1 MKFLLYTT
9 SHGRVGS
16 IQLNRPVYWLPV
28 LLVVVSALLA
38 AAWLGAGYGS
48 LQTSTAGTGGDG
60 VAQWELALAEQRQ
73 ELAQARKQARD
84 QLNALIARLGRM
96 QAQVLRIEA
105 LGQHLAE
112 VASLEQGEFDFDQPP
127 AQGGPSEP
135 PVEDALAYPD
145 FMRALDELSLQIN
158 DRARQLGLLEM
169 VVSQHDLSKSV
180 LPTGRPIA
188 KGWLSSYYGMR
199 NDPFTGKRAMHKG
212 IDYAG
217 KMSSAIVA
225 TAAGVV
231 TWASKRYGYG
241 QLVEVNHGNGYST
254 RYGHCEKILVEV
266 GERVEPGQEIAL
278 MGSSG
283 RSTGPHVHY
292 EVLQDGKQIDPLKYA
307 RASR

>member
-9 SHGRVGS
+9 NHGRVGS
-16 IQLNRPVYWLPV
+16 IQLKRPLYWLPV
-28 LLVVVSALLA
+28 SLLLTGVLLA
-38 AAWLGAGYGS
+38 AVWSGAHYDNSQTHQAGS
-48 LQTSTAGTGGDG
+48 GGEG

-73 ELAQARKQARD
+73 ELVQARKQAKD
-84 QLNALIARLGRM
+84 QLNALTARLGRL

-112 VASLEQGEFDFDQPP
+112 VASLEEGEFDFNQPP

-135 PVEDALAYPD
+135 AVDNALTYPD
-145 FMRALDELSLQIN
+145 FIRTLDELTLQID
-158 DRARQLGLLEM
+158 DRARQLGLLET
-169 VVSQHDLSKSV
+169 VVSQRDLGKSV
-180 LPTGRPIA
+180 LPAGRPIA

-199 NDPFTGKRAMHKG
+199 SDPFTGKRAMHKG
-212 IDYAG
+212 VDYAG
-217 KMSSAIVA
+217 KMNSTIVA

-241 QLVEVNHGNGYST
+241 QLVEVNHGNGYAT
-254 RYGHCEKILVEV
+254 RYGHCDKILVKV
-266 GERVEPGQEIAL
+266 GDRVEPGQEIAL

-292 EVLQDGKQIDPLKYA
+292 EVLKNGKQIDPLKYA

>member
-9 SHGRVGS
+9 NHGRVGS
-16 IQLNRPVYWLPV
+16 VQLNRPLYWLSV
-28 LLVVVSALLA
+28 LFVLTGLLLA
-38 AAWLGAGYGS
+38 AAWFGAHYVG
-48 LQTSTAGTGGDG
+48 LQTSAAGSGGGG
-60 VAQWELALAEQRQ
+60 VAPWELALAEQRQ
-73 ELAQARKQARD
+73 ELKQARKQAKD
-84 QLNALIARLGRM
+84 QLNALTARLGRL

-112 VASLEQGEFDFDQPP
+112 VASLEQGEFDFNQPP

-135 PVEDALAYPD
+135 AVDNSLNYPD
-145 FMRALDELSLQIN
+145 FMRALDELTQQID
-158 DRARQLGLLEM
+158 DRARQLGLLET
-169 VVSQHDLSKSV
+169 VVAQRDLGKSV
-180 LPTGRPIA
+180 LPAGRPIA
-188 KGWLSSYYGMR
+188 KGWLSSRYGMR
-199 NDPFTGKRAMHKG
+199 SDPFTGKRAMHKG

-217 KMSSAIVA
+217 KMSSGIVA

-241 QLVEVNHGNGYST
+241 QLVEINHGNGYAT
-254 RYGHCEKILVEV
+254 RYGHCDKILVKV
-266 GERVEPGQEIAL
+266 GDRVSPGQEIAL

-292 EVLQDGKQIDPLKYA
+292 EVLKDGRQIDPLKYA